1 MNAWIFSSLNY
12 SRIRLPSLK
21 AIILLKGL
29 ALIIEGHR
37 IIYHT
42 NPNNKYYNHPTLLS
56 FLFVPNQMV
65 SCVLATYPRLYL
77 SLNPVVIVGDEFSL
91 ITLSH
96 NQKPHPSDI
105 L

>member
-21 AIILLKGL
+21 AIILLTGL

-42 NPNNKYYNHPTLLS
+42 NPNNKDYNHPTLLS
-56 FLFVPNQMV
+56 FLFVPNQNGFV
-65 SCVLATYPRLYL
+65 CL
-77 SLNPVVIVGDEFSL
+77 SYISTIIFVIESSG
-91 ITLSH
+91 H
-96 NQKPHPSDI
+96 RW
-105 L
+105 